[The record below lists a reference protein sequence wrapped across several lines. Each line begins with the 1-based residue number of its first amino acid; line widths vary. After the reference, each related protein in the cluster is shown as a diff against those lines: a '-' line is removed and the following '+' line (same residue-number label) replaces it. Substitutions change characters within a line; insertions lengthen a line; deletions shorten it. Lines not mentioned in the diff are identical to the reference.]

1 MASDDGIIAPV
12 AAGSSPKW
20 WRSSDVLTPR
30 QRTVIVLLGLGSMA
44 SAFINTLFTQTVAY
58 AADEFGV
65 GNTGQGVG
73 AAIVRAGIVISIPIV
88 ALADRRGRRPMIVAT
103 AWAAPLVSA
112 LGALSPNFNFLV
124 ATQAI
129 GRPLGLTLDILLAV
143 VTLEEMPA
151 NSRAY
156 ATGLLAI
163 LSGAGAGV
171 AVASLPLADL
181 GATGWRWVYV
191 VSLVW
196 LVVAAVITSKLPES
210 ERFQRAAS
218 RRRRRFGSLERRHL
232 ANICTVVFLSNVFV
246 ATASIFQNRYLKED
260 RGYSALLVAVF
271 TTVTSAPAM
280 IGLLVGG
287 RVADERG
294 RRILGASLV
303 PVGSA
308 LLALS
313 FVFSGPAMWASAIVG
328 AVALGASYPALA
340 VYRGELFPT
349 DVRGLAGGLIMTSS
363 LVGGIVG
370 LVVGGASVDAGASYG
385 TVMLWALA
393 GPAVAS
399 VLVWWRYP
407 ETAHLD
413 IDEITAERPDA
424 TPSR

>member
-1 MASDDGIIAPV
+1 
-12 AAGSSPKW
+12 
-20 WRSSDVLTPR
+20 
-30 QRTVIVLLGLGSMA
+30 MA

-65 GNTGQGVG
+65 GNTGQGIG
-73 AAIVRAGIVISIPIV
+73 AAVVRAGIVISLPIV

-103 AWAAPLVSA
+103 AWAAPFFSA
-112 LGALSPNFNFLV
+112 LGALSPNFPTLV

-181 GATGWRWVYV
+181 GVSGWRWVYV

-196 LVVAAVITSKLPES
+196 LLAAAAITARLPES
-210 ERFQRAAS
+210 ERFVRASA
-218 RRRRRFGSLERRHL
+218 RPERRRFGAAERRHL
-232 ANICTVVFLSNVFV
+232 ADICTVVFLSNVFV

-260 RGYSALLVAVF
+260 RGFSALLVAVF

-280 IGLLVGG
+280 IGLVAGG
-287 RVADERG
+287 RIADERG
-294 RRILGASLV
+294 RRLVGASLV
-303 PVGSA
+303 PIGST
-308 LLALS
+308 LFALS
-313 FVFSGPAMWASAIVG
+313 FVFSGPAMWTSAIVG
-328 AVALGASYPALA
+328 SVALGASFPALA

-349 DVRGLAGGLIMTSS
+349 DVRSLAGGLIMTSS
-363 LVGGIVG
+363 LVGGIIG
-370 LVVGGASVDAGASYG
+370 LVVGGFAVDSGASYG
-385 TVMLWALA
+385 RVMLIALV
-393 GPAVAS
+393 GPVIAS
-399 VLVWWRYP
+399 LLVWFRYP
-407 ETAHLD
+407 ETAHRD
-413 IDEITAERPDA
+413 IDDISAAP
-424 TPSR
+424 TPSG

>member
-1 MASDDGIIAPV
+1 
-12 AAGSSPKW
+12 
-20 WRSSDVLTPR
+20 
-30 QRTVIVLLGLGSMA
+30 MA

-112 LGALSPNFNFLV
+112 LGSISPNFNFLV

-181 GATGWRWVYV
+181 GVTGWRWVYV

-196 LVVAAVITSKLPES
+196 LVVAAVITTKLPES
-210 ERFQRAAS
+210 ERFRRAAS
-218 RRRRRFGSLERRHL
+218 RQRRRFGALERRHL
-232 ANICTVVFLSNVFV
+232 ANICTVVFMSNVFV

-260 RGYSALLVAVF
+260 RGYSALLVAIF

-280 IGLLVGG
+280 IGLIVGG

-294 RRILGASLV
+294 RRMLGASLV

-313 FVFSGPAMWASAIVG
+313 FVFSGAAMWVSAIVG

-349 DVRGLAGGLIMTSS
+349 DVRSLAGGLIMTSS
-363 LVGGIVG
+363 LLGGIVG
-370 LVVGGASVDAGASYG
+370 LVIGGAAVDAGASYG
-385 TVMLWALA
+385 RVMLWALV
-393 GPAVAS
+393 GPFVAS
-399 VLVWWRYP
+399 LLVWWRYP
-407 ETAHLD
+407 ETAHRD
-413 IDEITAERPDA
+413 IDEITAAPHDA
-424 TPSR
+424 TPNR